1 MYKVSDFIKWAL
13 THVKLSSIPENALL
27 PIPRRSCGTEPWNYL
42 FGSVRV
48 RTDRDT
54 LNRYFENHYKNQM
67 TRERYDALTADWK
80 EDGFATDCQG
90 LLDAWLTYE
99 KREPTDIN
107 ADMNYRLWCA
117 DKGRIDEVGRAWRI
131 GEAVFRANAAGRMTH
146 IGWICGFLP
155 EGEPLVIEARDIAY
169 GVVVTRLSR
178 RDFTHRGLMTAKFD
192 YNAAPDEPQ
201 EEKPMEPI
209 VLKRT
214 SPMMQGDGVRLM
226 QQALNAL
233 GYTDDAGRPLDEDG
247 KCGSCT
253 MQAVQRFANAHT
265 TIPAEHTP
273 EPEAPVEIKPIM
285 QYTKGDHGE
294 YTVLVFNTAD
304 LPEAAE

>member
-1 MYKVSDFIKWAL
+1 MYDAKEFVCWAL
-13 THVKLSSIPENALL
+13 THAKLSSIPENALL
-27 PIPRRSCGTEPWNYL
+27 PISRRSCGTEPWNYL

-48 RTDRDT
+48 RTDRHT

-155 EGEPLVIEARDIAY
+155 EGEPLVVEARGIAY

-178 RDFTHRGLMTAKFD
+178 RDFTHRGLMEQKFS
-192 YNAAPDEPQ
+192 DENET
-201 EEKPMEPI
+201 EEKPMTETI
-209 VLKRT
+209 KFEKT
-214 SPMMQGDGVRLM
+214 SPMLKGEACAAMQR
-226 QQALNAL
+226 ALNL
-233 GYTDDAGRPLDEDG
+233 SGYTDDEGKPLEEDG
-247 KCGSCT
+247 KWGERSA
-253 MQAVQRFANAHT
+253 QAFLKLLNAHRGLIAPET
-265 TIPAEHTP
+265 EPDEAQGRDENACPAQ
-273 EPEAPVEIKPIM
+273 EA
-285 QYTKGDHGE
+285 GE
-294 YTVLVFNTAD
+294 STENVVLICRGLRITV
-304 LPEAAE
+304 EAAD